1 MANVARPGEANA
13 CLVFSSGRWGV
24 INARRGGRYLQAGI
38 TRDEPGREQQEIN
51 LYAVL
56 RKEPNW
62 SGGNRTRRLKRFVG
76 YTLPRESRRHARQI
90 CPHGEA
96 NACLFFSSGLISL
109 ESVKNAGVPLLA
121 SVTTVE
127 YLQAAVTLASN
138 HDLGMAIAQLDLTH
152 RPASSVKL
160 AENDSRVT

>member
-1 MANVARPGEANA
+1 MPCFLFGTPGVSLTPGAA
-13 CLVFSSGRWGV
+13 IDIS
-24 INARRGGRYLQAGI
+24 QAGI

-62 SGGNRTRRLKRFVG
+62 RGGNRTHRLKRFVG
-76 YTLPRESRRHARQI
+76 YTLPRESRRHAQQI

-121 SVTTVE
+121 PVTTVE
-127 YLQAAVTLASN
+127 YLKAPRPFPIN
-138 HDLGMAIAQLDLTH
+138 HSSRRGDRTARFDGEVSDSGDGTATVATTPILT
-152 RPASSVKL
+152 V
-160 AENDSRVT
+160 